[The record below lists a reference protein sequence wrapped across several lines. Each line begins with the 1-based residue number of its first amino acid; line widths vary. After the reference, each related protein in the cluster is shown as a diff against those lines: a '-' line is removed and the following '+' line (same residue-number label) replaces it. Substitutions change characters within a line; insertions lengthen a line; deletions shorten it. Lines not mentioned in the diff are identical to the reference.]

1 MTPQKRTMHWVLGF
15 ASVVTLVPAA
25 VAQTAYPTRPIRMI
39 VPYPPGSGTDFTAR
53 EVSALYSKALGQPVV
68 IDNRPGAGGAVGTAL
83 AANASADGYTLLIS
97 GTSSLAINPALYKK
111 LPYDP
116 IRDFA
121 PVSLIGTAPSL
132 LVVTPSL
139 PVKTIGDLIALA
151 KSKPGQ
157 INYASGGIGSAPH
170 LAGEL
175 LNSMADIKMVHVPFK
190 GGGPSLTGV
199 MSGQVHLF
207 LGGMSAAMPPVKDGR
222 LRGIAVTSPKRSQ
235 FMPDVPTIAE
245 SGLPGFDVV
254 NWYAIFVPAATP
266 GPIVSRLTTE
276 IVKALAAPEIRKRF
290 AALATDAESS
300 TPEQLGAYHRSEM
313 KKWAQVVKTAGIKPE

>member
-1 MTPQKRTMHWVLGF
+1 MNQWLALPLAALAASISPQVGAQTYPTKPLRLIVPF
-15 ASVVTLVPAA
+15 APGGPNDVIGRV
-25 VAQTAYPTRPIRMI
+25 VAQKVTEQI
-39 VPYPPGSGTDFTAR
+39 
-53 EVSALYSKALGQPVV
+53 GQTVV
-68 IDNRPGAGGAVGTAL
+68 VDNRPGAGGAIGTGL
-83 AANASADGYTLLIS
+83 AANAPADGYTLLIS

-132 LVVTPSL
+132 VVVTPSL
-139 PVKTIGDLIALA
+139 PVKTIKDLIALA
-151 KSKPGQ
+151 KAKPGQ

-175 LNSMADIKMVHVPFK
+175 LNSMAGIKMVHIPFK
-190 GGGPSLTGV
+190 GGGPSLTAV

-207 LGGMSAAMPPVKDGR
+207 MGGMSAAMPPVKDGR

-254 NWYAIFVPAATP
+254 NWYAIFAPAATP
-266 GPIVSRLTTE
+266 KAIISRLNSE
-276 IVKALAAPEIRKRF
+276 IVKAIAAPEIRKRF
-290 AALATDAESS
+290 AALATDSETS
-300 TPEQLGAYHRSEM
+300 TPEQLGAYHRREI

>member
-1 MTPQKRTMHWVLGF
+1 MKNWMAAAFAALVVLPTPQADAQSYPTKPLRLIVPF
-15 ASVVTLVPAA
+15 APGGPNDVIGRV
-25 VAQTAYPTRPIRMI
+25 VAQKMTEHM
-39 VPYPPGSGTDFTAR
+39 
-53 EVSALYSKALGQPVV
+53 GQTVV
-68 IDNRPGAGGAVGTAL
+68 VDNRAGAGGAVGTAL
-83 AANASADGYTLLIS
+83 AGTAPADGYTLLIS

-121 PVSLIGTAPSL
+121 PVSLVGTAPSL
-132 LVVTPSL
+132 LVVTPAL
-139 PVKTIGDLIALA
+139 PVKTLQDLIALA
-151 KSKPGQ
+151 KAKPGQ

-175 LNSMADIKMVHVPFK
+175 LNSMAGIKMVHVPFK

-199 MSGQVHLF
+199 MSGQVQLF
-207 LGGMSAAMPPVKDGR
+207 MGGMSAAMPPVKDGR

-245 SGLPGFDVV
+245 SGLPGYDIV
-254 NWYAIFVPAATP
+254 NWYAIFAPAATP
-266 GPIVSRLTTE
+266 KAILARLNSE
-276 IVKALAAPEIRKRF
+276 VVRAMAAPDIRKRF

-300 TPEQLGAYHRSEM
+300 TQEQLGAYHRSEI